1 MKSIFKKRVFFMSAA
16 VLFSVSAA
24 VLAAVGLKN
33 QGTQPSPAS
42 HSADASKS
50 TDKVVLPVV
59 PVRMFEVGSVE
70 SRRAKNVFTGTVRAR
85 YETPLGFRVGGKII
99 SRKIEVGQKVNPGDI
114 LFELD
119 TEDYRLQ
126 QKTTEANLVVARA
139 AVRQSTAEERR
150 LGDLRRTN
158 AISQSE
164 YDLGLSAR
172 DIALGQQTSAERQL
186 QLANNQLAYCRLVA
200 DTSGIVMSVQA
211 ESGQVV
217 AAGTPVCVIA
227 QAEQLEAVVDIPE
240 NRSSLPEN
248 LLASVGFWSLP
259 NVRSTAKLR
268 ELSPVADPVTRTYRA
283 RFSIEQPPEEIQLGM
298 TATVNWDEKSKG
310 TVSTS
315 ELATNDITSNDGIN
329 NDGMNYDGMNYD
341 VVSVPSAAIIQ
352 HGERSAVWLASPD
365 PLTIGIFT
373 IRPQVVKVKSYGAN
387 MTEISS
393 GLTLGQL
400 IVSAGVQK
408 LDEAMKVRVWE
419 MQK

>member
-1 MKSIFKKRVFFMSAA
+1 MKSIFKKRVIFMSAA

-33 QGTQPSPAS
+33 QSTQPPSNTHSEEAS
-42 HSADASKS
+42 TTTGKANLPP
-50 TDKVVLPVV
+50 VLPVV

-70 SRRAKNVFTGTVRAR
+70 SRCAKNVFTGTVRAR
-85 YETPLGFRVGGKII
+85 YETPVGFRVGGKIV
-99 SRKIEVGQKVNPGDI
+99 SRKIEVGQKVKSGEV

-119 TEDYRLQ
+119 TEDFRLQ
-126 QKTTEANLVVARA
+126 QKTSEANLVVARA
-139 AVRQSTAEERR
+139 AVRQSTAEEQR
-150 LGDLRRTN
+150 LVDLRRTN

-200 DTSGIVMSVQA
+200 DTAGIVMSVQA

-217 AAGTPVCVIA
+217 TSGTPVCVIA
-227 QAEQLEAVVDIPE
+227 QTEQMEAVIDIPE
-240 NRSSLPEN
+240 NRSSLPKN
-248 LLASVGFWSLP
+248 LIASVQFWSLP

-283 RFSIEQPPEEIQLGM
+283 RFSIEQPPAEIQLGM
-298 TATVNWDEKSKG
+298 TATVNWDEKSNG
-310 TVSTS
+310 ALITT
-315 ELATNDITSNDGIN
+315 EPATNSITNHDAI
-329 NDGMNYDGMNYD
+329 
-341 VVSVPSAAIIQ
+341 SVPTAAIIQ
-352 HGERSAVWLASPD
+352 HGESSAVWLATPD
-365 PLTIGIFT
+365 PLTAGIFA
-373 IRPQVVKVKSYGAN
+373 IRPQTIKVKSYGAN

>member
-1 MKSIFKKRVFFMSAA
+1 MKSIFKKRVIVMSAA

-33 QGTQPSPAS
+33 QGLQSSSNAHLPE
-42 HSADASKS
+42 ASKS
-50 TDKVVLPVV
+50 TNKIVLPIV

-70 SRRAKNVFTGTVRAR
+70 ARCTKNVFTGTVRAR
-85 YETPLGFRVGGKII
+85 YETPVGFRVGGKIV
-99 SRKIEVGQKVNPGDI
+99 SRKIEVGQKVKSGDI

-119 TEDYRLQ
+119 AEDYRLQ
-126 QKTTEANLVVARA
+126 QKTSEANLVVARA
-139 AVRQSTAEERR
+139 AVRQSTAEEQR
-150 LGDLRRTN
+150 LADLRRSN

-186 QLANNQLAYCRLVA
+186 QLANNQLAYCQLVA
-200 DTSGIVMSVQA
+200 DTTGIVISVQA

-227 QAEQLEAVVDIPE
+227 QTEQLEAVVDIPE
-240 NRSSLPEN
+240 NRSSLPDN
-248 LLASVGFWSLP
+248 LIASVQFWSLP
-259 NVRSTAKLR
+259 NVRTTAKLR

-283 RFSIEQPPEEIQLGM
+283 RFSIERPPAEIQLGM
-298 TATVNWDEKSKG
+298 TS
-310 TVSTS
+310 TVSWDDNVSETFGTPQPATS
-315 ELATNDITSNDGIN
+315 DGFNKDAMSI
-329 NDGMNYDGMNYD
+329 
-341 VVSVPSAAIIQ
+341 PSAAIIQ
-352 HGERSAVWLASPD
+352 HGNKSAVWLASPD
-365 PLTIGIFT
+365 PLNTGVFS
-373 IRPQVVKVKSYGAN
+373 IRPQTVTVKSYGAS
-387 MTEISS
+387 MSEISS
-393 GLTLGQL
+393 GLTSGQF

>member
-1 MKSIFKKRVFFMSAA
+1 MKSIFKNRVFFMSAA

-33 QGTQPSPAS
+33 QSTQLTSNS
-42 HSADASKS
+42 HSEKASKPNS
-50 TDKVVLPVV
+50 KVVLPVV

-70 SRRAKNVFTGTVRAR
+70 SRCAKNVFTGTVRAR
-85 YETPLGFRVGGKII
+85 YETPVGFRVGGKIV
-99 SRKIEVGQKVNPGDI
+99 SRKIEVGQRVNPGDV

-126 QKTTEANLVVARA
+126 QKSSEANLVVARA
-139 AVRQSTAEERR
+139 AVRQSTAEEQR
-150 LGDLRRTN
+150 LVDLRRTN

-200 DTSGIVMSVQA
+200 DTPGIVMNVQA

-227 QAEQLEAVVDIPE
+227 QTEQLEAVVDIPE

-248 LLASVGFWSLP
+248 MLASVQFWSLP
-259 NVRSTAKLR
+259 SVRSSAKLR

-283 RFSIEQPPEEIQLGM
+283 RFSIEKPPAEIQLGM
-298 TATVNWDEKSKG
+298 TATVNWDEKSNG
-310 TVSTS
+310 AINTS
-315 ELATNDITSNDGIN
+315 EPATNDTTNG
-329 NDGMNYDGMNYD
+329 YAF
-341 VVSVPSAAIIQ
+341 SVPTASIIQ
-352 HGERSAVWLASPD
+352 HGEKSAVWLATPD
-365 PLTIGIFT
+365 PLNTGIFM
-373 IRPQVVKVKSYGAN
+373 IRPQIVQVKSYGAN
-387 MTEISS
+387 MTDISR

>member
-1 MKSIFKKRVFFMSAA
+1 MKSIFRKRVFFMSAA

-33 QGTQPSPAS
+33 QSTQPPLNS
-42 HSADASKS
+42 HSETTSKS
-50 TDKVVLPVV
+50 TDKVVLPIV

-70 SRRAKNVFTGTVRAR
+70 SRCARNVFTGTVRAR
-85 YETPLGFRVGGKII
+85 YETPVGFRVGGKIV
-99 SRKIEVGQKVNPGDI
+99 SRKIEVGQKVKPGDV

-126 QKTTEANLVVARA
+126 QKTSEANLVVARA
-139 AVRQSTAEERR
+139 AVRQSTAEEQR
-150 LGDLRRTN
+150 LVDLRKTN

-200 DTSGIVMSVQA
+200 DTSGIVISVQA

-227 QAEQLEAVVDIPE
+227 QTEQLEAVVDIPE

-248 LLASVGFWSLP
+248 LIASVQFWSLP

-283 RFSIEQPPEEIQLGM
+283 RFSINQPPAEIQLGM

-310 TVSTS
+310 ETNTS
-315 ELATNDITSNDGIN
+315 ERSTNNTAN
-329 NDGMNYDGMNYD
+329 NDALR
-341 VVSVPSAAIIQ
+341 VPTASIIQ
-352 HGERSAVWLASPD
+352 HGEKSAVWLAIPEPSN
-365 PLTIGIFT
+365 TGIFT
-373 IRPQVVKVKSYGAN
+373 IRPQIVQVKSYGAN
-387 MTEISS
+387 MSEISS